1 MKGIF
6 NRKEVEG
13 NVSIFVYFQ
22 RVWYI
27 NKNRQKALSVAQEA
41 LIHRL
46 LLNGCEYMEVIYL
59 NCT

>member
-27 NKNRQKALSVAQEA
+27 NKNSQQALSVAPEA
-41 LIHRL
+41 FT
-46 LLNGCEYMEVIYL
+46 GYF
-59 NCT
+59 